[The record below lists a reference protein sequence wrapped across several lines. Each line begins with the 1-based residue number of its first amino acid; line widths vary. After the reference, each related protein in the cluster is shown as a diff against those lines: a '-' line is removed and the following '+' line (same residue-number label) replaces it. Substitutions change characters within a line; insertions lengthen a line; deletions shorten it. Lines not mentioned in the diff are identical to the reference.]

1 MRTSAPQGVGELARE
16 TVVNLGHLVGQH
28 VLVARLEVAAELRA
42 IGRRARLLAVLTL
55 LATVGY
61 ALAMAGVAA
70 ILGGRTALGLPF
82 VIIGGAHLAASG
94 LGLAFSRRRH
104 AR

>member
-1 MRTSAPQGVGELARE
+1 MRTSAPHSVGELARE

-42 IGRRARLLAVLTL
+42 MGRRARLIAVLAL

-82 VIIGGAHLAASG
+82 VIIGGAPLAASG
-94 LGLAFSRRRH
+94 LGLAFSGRRH